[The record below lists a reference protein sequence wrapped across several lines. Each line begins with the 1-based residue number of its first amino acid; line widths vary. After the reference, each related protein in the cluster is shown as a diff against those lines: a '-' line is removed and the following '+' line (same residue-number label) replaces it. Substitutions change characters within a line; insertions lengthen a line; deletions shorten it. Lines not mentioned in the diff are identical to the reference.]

1 MVANL
6 RPGGLRLRSAAE
18 LRCAGRIGQVRPGR
32 PTHVWSADGAPS
44 AFRITPLPLAH
55 SAKATVMAYEVSQID
70 DGPFPVRA
78 GKILGQFI
86 PVDLGD
92 RRVLR
97 PGKLLWART
106 VGWMLALILAVALA
120 FGPSM
125 EFLSQVLPDDP
136 AAQLMAHVLG
146 CLIILGAYALMVRLG
161 EDRAPGELSPKA
173 APFGLLAGGLLG
185 GLTFSAVM
193 AIMIGFRLYDFEF
206 LGPAPAW
213 RAVSLALESGVFE
226 EVLVRGIVLRLIWR
240 GFGPWPAFI
249 VSAVLFGAGHIG
261 NPGATLFTAA
271 CVAIEAGIML
281 AAFYAL
287 TGRLWVSIG
296 FHAAW
301 NFTQGYLFGAAVSGG
316 DFGSAMSRST
326 ARSGLPDWLT
336 GGAFGPEASLP
347 AVAICSMLGAAAL
360 WLAWRTGRF
369 SKHPARQKAQPT

>member
-1 MVANL
+1 MAHEIS
-6 RPGGLRLRSAAE
+6 RMSS
-18 LRCAGRIGQVRPGR
+18 R
-32 PTHVWSADGAPS
+32 PTSVIG
-44 AFRITPLPLAH
+44 
-55 SAKATVMAYEVSQID
+55 
-70 DGPFPVRA
+70 RA
-78 GKILGQFI
+78 ILRQFI
-86 PVDLGD
+86 PVDLGV

-120 FGPSM
+120 FGPST
-125 EFLSQVLPDDP
+125 EFLSQVLPDEP
-136 AAQLMAHVLG
+136 ATQLVAHVLG

-161 EDRAPGELSPKA
+161 EDRAPGELAPKA
-173 APFGLLAGGLLG
+173 AAFGLLAGGMLG
-185 GLTFSAVM
+185 TVTFSSVM

-206 LGPAPAW
+206 LGFAPAW
-213 RAVSLALESGVFE
+213 RGVSLALESGVFE
-226 EVLVRGIVLRLIWR
+226 EVLVRGIILRLIWR

-316 DFGSAMSRST
+316 DFGSAMARST
-326 ARSGLPDWLT
+326 ARGGLPDWLT

-347 AVAICSMLGAAAL
+347 SVAICSILGAVVL
-360 WLAWRTGRF
+360 WFAWKAGRF
-369 SKHPARQKAQPT
+369 STHPAR

>member
-1 MVANL
+1 MMTN
-6 RPGGLRLRSAAE
+6 
-18 LRCAGRIGQVRPGR
+18 
-32 PTHVWSADGAPS
+32 
-44 AFRITPLPLAH
+44 
-55 SAKATVMAYEVSQID
+55 EVSRKNG
-70 DGPFPVRA
+70 GPKAVTS
-78 GKILGQFI
+78 GGILARFI
-86 PVDLGD
+86 PVDLGV

-97 PGKLLWART
+97 PGKFLWART
-106 VGWMLALILAVALA
+106 IGWMLALILAVALA

-125 EFLSQVLPDDP
+125 EFLSQALPDDP
-136 AAQLMAHVLG
+136 APQLAAHVLG

-161 EDRAPGELSPKA
+161 EDRAPGELAPRS

-185 GLTFSAVM
+185 TLTFSAVM

-213 RAVSLALESGVFE
+213 RGVSLALESGVFE

-249 VSAVLFGAGHIG
+249 VSALLFGAGHIG

-271 CVAIEAGIML
+271 CVAIEAGVML

-347 AVAICSMLGAAAL
+347 AVAICSILGAAAL
-360 WLAWRTGRF
+360 WSAWRAGHLST
-369 SKHPARQKAQPT
+369 HPARQKAEPA